1 VTVTGILDR
10 WFSWRAL
17 RKTPQVVIGMIC
29 FGFGIALMARAHLGL
44 GPWSVLHEGVA
55 LRSGIG
61 LGTADILLSIPILL
75 AWLPLRQ
82 HPGLGTLAA
91 GTLIGAF
98 TNVGTSLID
107 DAAALGPKLA
117 FLAGGTAL
125 IATGSGLY
133 LGADLGPGPRDG
145 IMTGLHQR
153 FGWSIR
159 AVRSTLEITVLTVG
173 WMLGGTVGVG
183 TIAFAV
189 LIGPL
194 VQVSLRVL
202 DREGRVMRRGS
213 RL

>member
-1 VTVTGILDR
+1 MV
-10 WFSWRAL
+10 F
-17 RKTPQVVIGMIC
+17 

-55 LRSGIG
+55 QKAGIG
-61 LGTADILLSIPILL
+61 LGTADVLLSLPILL

-91 GTLIGAF
+91 GTLIGLF
-98 TNVGTSLID
+98 TNVGTTLVD
-107 DAAALGPKLA
+107 DVTSIGPKLA
-117 FLAGGTAL
+117 LLGTGTVL
-125 IATGSGLY
+125 IALGSGLY
-133 LGADLGPGPRDG
+133 LAADLGPGPRDG

-159 AVRSTLEITVLTVG
+159 VVRSTLEITVLTVG
-173 WMLGGTVGVG
+173 WLLGGTVGLG
-183 TIAFAV
+183 TIAFAL

-194 VQVSLRVL
+194 VQLSLRLV
-202 DREGRVMRRGS
+202 DREGRIMRRGI